1 MSAQLLAALVA
12 GAALLLNL
20 IGIIIILRIKVAV
33 SSIKIDMLTTF
44 QDFREEMQKTYVL
57 REVYDRDHPHLQ
69 AHHR

>member
-12 GAALLLNL
+12 GAALLMNL
-20 IGIIIILRIKVAV
+20 VGIIVILRIKVE
-33 SSIKIDMLTTF
+33 ILTAL
-44 QDFREEMQKTYVL
+44 QGFRKEMQETYVL